1 MTHANQ
7 TRSQVLEAPWDSA
20 VSSGPGWRDASL
32 PVPNLTWRGAWLV
45 CATTCF
51 FDSANFFLFRTTHFS
66 SQLHGCI
73 LHCFAS
79 KPPEYRCIVAA
90 CGLNFKPS

>member
-32 PVPNLTWRGAWLV
+32 HVPNLTWRGAWPV
-45 CATTCF
+45 CATTF
-51 FDSANFFLFRTTHFS
+51 FS
-66 SQLHGCI
+66 SAPPIFPHNCTVAFFIVLPQNLPNIGVLLLH
-73 LHCFAS
+73 
-79 KPPEYRCIVAA
+79 AA
-90 CGLNFKPS
+90 